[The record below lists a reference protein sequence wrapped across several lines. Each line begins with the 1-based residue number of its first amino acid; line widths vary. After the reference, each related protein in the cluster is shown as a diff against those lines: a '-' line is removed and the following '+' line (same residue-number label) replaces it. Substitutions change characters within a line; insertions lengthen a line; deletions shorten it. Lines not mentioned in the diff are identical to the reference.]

1 MGAPGL
7 ARWAALALALLS
19 HGLLPGV
26 VQAQSS
32 AEIQTLERSWHQL
45 DQQLRALDAL
55 IPPEAEPIPD
65 RFAPAAPLPA
75 NLLRSN
81 AEASGPL
88 PAAAAA
94 APAPLSLPSSQQLQ
108 QGVIQSLSLKQAL
121 AIAFAN
127 NPELQAQRL
136 QVAAALAELQ
146 AALGTYWPR
155 ISAMAE
161 GSSVRNSNNLNVPSG
176 SDSLGGVPVM
186 SKNGLLDA
194 QGKPTDGP
202 FYTPAGGGAYFN
214 GNNTSGNAGIEL
226 DYALID
232 FARTPLVR
240 AARATLQQQRNRYG
254 NQLRRLQLDVS
265 EAYYQLQQAD
275 QNVRIQDAAVRNDL
289 LILQD
294 SLDLKRAGLV
304 PRLDVMRRRAI
315 EASDQETLIQAMA
328 DRAIAR
334 RRLAMVLNLKP
345 ELTPSASD
353 PIAVMPAWPLDL
365 EASLLAAYR
374 GNPELEAILATR
386 DALAN
391 QRDAVAAQLLPRLAL
406 FANGGS
412 YGVNEQMT
420 NVIGKNGG
428 CCGSAV
434 NSVFNNSGYEW
445 SVGLTI
451 RWLLFDAGTT
461 TGRARALQ
469 QRALASEQSYAARR
483 NAIRLRLESA
493 FFNHEASLAK
503 LASARR
509 GVAAA
514 IEAFRDL
521 RLRYQRGLSSELE
534 LSITQERLI
543 AGLVQRLNAT
553 VGVNISYARLLR
565 ELLPVPRDPQTP
577 FSGELIY
584 AAPQAAAA
592 AANPR

>member
-1 MGAPGL
+1 M
-7 ARWAALALALLS
+7 
-19 HGLLPGV
+19 
-26 VQAQSS
+26 
-32 AEIQTLERSWHQL
+32 
-45 DQQLRALDAL
+45 
-55 IPPEAEPIPD
+55 
-65 RFAPAAPLPA
+65 
-75 NLLRSN
+75 
-81 AEASGPL
+81 
-88 PAAAAA
+88 
-94 APAPLSLPSSQQLQ
+94 
-108 QGVIQSLSLKQAL
+108 
-121 AIAFAN
+121 
-127 NPELQAQRL
+127 
-136 QVAAALAELQ
+136 
-146 AALGTYWPR
+146 
-155 ISAMAE
+155 
-161 GSSVRNSNNLNVPSG
+161 
-176 SDSLGGVPVM
+176 
-186 SKNGLLDA
+186 
-194 QGKPTDGP
+194 
-202 FYTPAGGGAYFN
+202 
-214 GNNTSGNAGIEL
+214 
-226 DYALID
+226 
-232 FARTPLVR
+232 
-240 AARATLQQQRNRYG
+240 
-254 NQLRRLQLDVS
+254 
-265 EAYYQLQQAD
+265 
-275 QNVRIQDAAVRNDL
+275 RNDL

-461 TGRARALQ
+461 AGRARALQ
-469 QRALASEQSYAARR
+469 QRTLASEQSYAARR

-543 AGLVQRLNAT
+543 TSLVQRLNAT

-565 ELLPVPRDPQTP
+565 ELLPVPRDPQAP
-577 FSGELIY
+577 FGGELIY

-592 AANPR
+592 AATPR